1 MTFASSRNE
10 LTPLTFTIKYNLW
23 QIKIKSLLNSFDLK
37 EAIFKVLIKF
47 VEEKKMKDSKALTTI
62 PLHLSNK
69 ILRRVYKEKT
79 TENM

>member
-1 MTFASSRNE
+1 MTFVSSRNE

-69 ILRRVYKEKT
+69 ILRRVYMEKT